1 MDMAFDHC
9 ADNLAASRCALLE
22 NAAPDI
28 RLAERVFAGVRMAA
42 IDHER
47 WLEAGFSK
55 RLAGGSDV
63 GRMVVCPVASPAKH
77 DVAIWVSRSRHNA
90 RHSVLVDPKKAVR
103 CPRGL
108 HGVDCRLNAP
118 VGAIF
123 KSDRHREPACHF
135 AMGLGFGS
143 AGTDGRPAHQ
153 ISSVLRNDRVKKF
166 CADWEAEV
174 NNIEED
180 FTCNGNPVGDI
191 ARIIEMGVVN
201 EPFPACRRTGLFKI
215 HPHHDE
221 VAIGNFALHL
231 GQPSRIV
238 QSGLWIVNRT
248 GTDNDQQAVIISAQD
263 RPGCL
268 TRPCNQAENTSGCG
282 KLFFDASRRHQPRH
296 SRNADILNRKAGYIR
311 LRFISHKESP

>member
-1 MDMAFDHC
+1 MD
-9 ADNLAASRCALLE
+9 
-22 NAAPDI
+22 I
-28 RLAERVFAGVRMAA
+28 AEDDLREVFERDQDAGSKM
-42 IDHER
+42 IDR
-47 WLEAGFSK
+47 FLEAIGQS
-55 RLAGGSDV
+55 RE
-63 GRMVVCPVASPAKH
+63 H
-77 DVAIWVSRSRHNA
+77 DPMR
-90 RHSVLVDPKKAVR
+90 
-103 CPRGL
+103 
-108 HGVDCRLNAP
+108 
-118 VGAIF
+118 
-123 KSDRHREPACHF
+123 
-135 AMGLGFGS
+135 
-143 AGTDGRPAHQ
+143 
-153 ISSVLRNDRVKKF
+153 
-166 CADWEAEV
+166 
-174 NNIEED
+174 
-180 FTCNGNPVGDI
+180 DI